1 MRRADRIA
9 YINHDIDDAIR
20 GGISLSSS
28 CRAGGAFSVLGETHG
43 ERIDTMIRDIVTTS
57 MDQPFVRM
65 SEEVRQAVRRAARL
79 LFEYVY
85 YDENGGKRKRPAVTG
100 ILPPL

>member
-1 MRRADRIA
+1 MTLDGILNHSGAEPSPRRWRAGACACADRIA

-20 GGISLSSS
+20 GGILKPFELPRR
-28 CRAGGAFSVLGETHG
+28 CLSVLGETHG

-65 SEEVRQAVRRAARL
+65 SEEVLAGQRRAARL
-79 LFEYVY
+79 SV
-85 YDENGGKRKRPAVTG
+85 
-100 ILPPL
+100 